1 MCDISDHDPEAG
13 IDGPTSNK
21 LLSRKR
27 VSGASPEVQW
37 KEIWNILFPD
47 DDDNLV
53 RSYRKHF
60 AKPPLLHDRLL
71 TWKLHRLYT
80 CNRTL

>member
-53 RSYRKHF
+53 RSYCEPLPELSLSLSSQNM
-60 AKPPLLHDRLL
+60 PP
-71 TWKLHRLYT
+71 
-80 CNRTL
+80 C

>member
-47 DDDNLV
+47 DDDNIV
-53 RSYRKHF
+53 RPYREY
-60 AKPPLLHDRLL
+60 RLETIHLRHVL
-71 TWKLHRLYT
+71 THV
-80 CNRTL
+80 